1 MSPFLQM
8 NRSLLGA
15 TALSMVMLGSAPAQT
30 AVNSP
35 TGNADEKLDAISKKV
50 DEQNRKIDLLSQEI
64 LKLEQQLA
72 NSRPGVM
79 IGEAA
84 PNYSPSP
91 ASTAETPHAQNGN
104 SHIVARGETLT

>member
-1 MSPFLQM
+1 MK
-8 NRSLLGA
+8 RSLFGVI
-15 TALSMVMLGSAPAQT
+15 ALSLSMLGSVPAQT
-30 AVNSP
+30 AVDSP
-35 TGNADEKLDAISKKV
+35 SSNVDEKLDAISKKV